1 MAAKSRLDP
10 TFEPADAFI
19 GIATNMPVIQ
29 LVHYINSHTLLK
41 LVRENDLP
49 VYSEKS
55 DTLIDYKFFHY
66 QDDDY
71 RSTFCLLSNS
81 SSSGLHLLP
90 AHKQFSYF
98 LVIQG
103 AIPEERVTQL
113 VARIKS
119 IAGVQ
124 LAAIINQEP
133 IKILGPVLQDL
144 EIHLTQLNK
153 EKAEKQKRIMPLAE
167 DQ

>member
-19 GIATNMPVIQ
+19 GITTNMPVIQ
-29 LVHYINSHTLLK
+29 LVHYINSLTLLK
-41 LVRENDLP
+41 LVREKDLP
-49 VYSEKS
+49 VYTEKS
-55 DTLIDYKFFHY
+55 DSLNEFKFFNY
-66 QDDDY
+66 QDEDY
-71 RSTFCLLSNS
+71 RSVFCLLGNS
-81 SSSGLHLLP
+81 SSGINLLSTLK
-90 AHKQFSYF
+90 HFNYF
-98 LVIQG
+98 LVVQG
-103 AIPEERVTQL
+103 AIPEEKITQL
-113 VARIKS
+113 VTRIKS

-133 IKILGPVLQDL
+133 IKILGPILQDL